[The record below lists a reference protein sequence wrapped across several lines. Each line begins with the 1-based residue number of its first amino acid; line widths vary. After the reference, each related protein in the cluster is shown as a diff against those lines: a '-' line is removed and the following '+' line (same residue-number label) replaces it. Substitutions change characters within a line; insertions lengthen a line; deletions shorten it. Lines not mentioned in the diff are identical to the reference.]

1 MGIKMRGVSNEMKKM
16 TESTAAAMSQSSS
29 LRGIMILVTMRMI
42 GLPVEVH
49 VKDGSVYSGIFDAA
63 SVDGGYGVVLK
74 KARLLKRGTCV
85 SSIAGGNIID
95 TLWVLPGDLVQ
106 VVAKDVILSADGVS
120 SGMVCNDAGVVD
132 STKASVHQYS
142 ETDEVS
148 ADVDVDKEKLKMNHK
163 RQVEAGVYVNGAVNG
178 YSLQRSAIV
187 ENQSSLSSKL
197 LVNER
202 PSENGGIPDA
212 KLLPNGH
219 STLAA
224 AEIPSR
230 EVCSS
235 VSKPTKPVGNI
246 ISNKNHAS
254 ADVLVASQN
263 KVTTRKVQESKLN
276 PGAKAFSPS
285 TVNVRSVAPTVSSM
299 TYVQNNHRMVAITPQ
314 PEVGI
319 RPMSPHSSV
328 TSKLVPPG
336 NFSVA
341 NGGNG
346 LQYSQPV
353 QFTGHIANRAQP
365 IRYNGQYQPV
375 QTGVPYMLSNPP
387 NLSQG
392 MIERVG
398 QVVYVHPVVQDM
410 VQMDAVPHVPQPVLA
425 PHQILIPK
433 HDGFVLSQPQLSLT
447 PPPMQQQF
455 PLPGHLQVSQPP
467 FPTVRPITVL
477 ASNGPYDVKFL

>member
-1 MGIKMRGVSNEMKKM
+1 MWINMRGVSNEKKKKA
-16 TESTAAAMSQSSS
+16 ESSAAAMSQSSS

-74 KARLLKRGTCV
+74 KARLLKRGTRV
-85 SSIAGGNIID
+85 SNIASGIIVD
-95 TLWVLPGDLVQ
+95 TLWVLPGDLIQ
-106 VVAKDVILSADGVS
+106 VVAKDVVLSADGVS
-120 SGMVCNDAGVVD
+120 SGMVCDDDGAVD
-132 STKASVHQYS
+132 ITKASVHQYS

-163 RQVEAGVYVNGAVNG
+163 RQEAGAYVNGAVNG
-178 YSLQRSAIV
+178 YSLQKSAIV

-202 PSENGGIPDA
+202 PLENGGIPDA
-212 KLLPNGH
+212 KSLPNGH
-219 STLAA
+219 STLTVTD
-224 AEIPSR
+224 IPCR

-246 ISNKNHAS
+246 ISKKNHAS

-285 TVNVRSVAPTVSSM
+285 TVNVRSVAPAVSSM

-314 PEVGI
+314 PEDGI
-319 RPMSPHSSV
+319 RPMAPHSSV

-346 LQYSQPV
+346 LQYAQPV

-375 QTGVPYMLSNPP
+375 QAGVPYMLSNPP

-433 HDGFVLSQPQLSLT
+433 HDGFVFSQPPQLSLT
-447 PPPMQQQF
+447 PPAMQQQF

-467 FPTVRPITVL
+467 FPAICPITVL
-477 ASNGPYDVKFL
+477 ASNGPYDVKLL